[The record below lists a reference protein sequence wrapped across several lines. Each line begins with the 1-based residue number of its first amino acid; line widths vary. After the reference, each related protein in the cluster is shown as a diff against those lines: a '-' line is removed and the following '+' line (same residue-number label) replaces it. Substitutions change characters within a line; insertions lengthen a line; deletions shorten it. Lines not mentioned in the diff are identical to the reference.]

1 VSVYERLEALN
12 IALPKLTPPL
22 RPAPMFPAIHVGS
35 PKKNL
40 HAILFELFAQDSLGQ
55 NRGHAYGTPQ
65 RVEQF

>member
-1 VSVYERLEALN
+1 
-12 IALPKLTPPL
+12 
-22 RPAPMFPAIHVGS
+22 MFLAIHMDS